1 MYKAYSL
8 IVAIMIWSACMDIC
22 LIFQQCPTP
31 LMGHEIS
38 PWYMSK
44 WLTLIKY
51 NGIENICISHIK
63 RINNKEDKEDI
74 IIVNTHFSPS
84 SIEKLNT

>member
-1 MYKAYSL
+1 
-8 IVAIMIWSACMDIC
+8 
-22 LIFQQCPTP
+22 
-31 LMGHEIS
+31 MGHEIS

-44 WLTLIKY
+44 WLTLIKH
-51 NGIENICISHIK
+51 NGIENICVSHII
-63 RINNKEDKEDI
+63 RINNKEYKEDI